1 MQSVNARPTI
11 PFFQSHKSLLIA
23 LILVILAVVGL
34 GTYIAFK
41 ATQVQS
47 PPQAM
52 TVLSQQTLA
61 EQYGLGVNLI
71 AVTFAGG
78 MLDLRLKI
86 IDGEKA
92 KALLDDQ
99 TNFPAL
105 RAGNGVVLR
114 ASEDVAKQEIKFEN
128 GSNLF
133 ILYPNA
139 QNVFKPGDPVTI
151 VFGNIQLEPIP
162 AK

>member
-1 MQSVNARPTI
+1 MQSVNASPTI
-11 PFFQSHKSLLIA
+11 PFFQSHKFFMIA
-23 LILVILAVVGL
+23 LILVILAVIGS
-34 GTYIAFK
+34 GAYIAFK
-41 ATQVQS
+41 ATQVQ
-47 PPQAM
+47 PLPQAERI
-52 TVLSQQTLA
+52 LSQQTLA

-92 KALLDDQ
+92 KVLLDDPL
-99 TNFPAL
+99 NFPVL
-105 RAGNGVVLR
+105 RADNGVVLR
-114 ASEDVAKQEIKFEN
+114 TSEDIARQEIKFEN

-151 VFGNIQLEPIP
+151 VFGDIQVEPIP